1 MIYTV
6 TLNPSLDY
14 IVELDQVSIGELNRT
29 TNESKFPGGKGI
41 NVSQVLNNLDVNST
55 ALGFVGGFTG
65 KYIEEFLQSLAINTD
80 FIKVSDDTRIN
91 IKIKSEVETEIN
103 AKGPKITKD
112 NFIALKE
119 QVKLLTNEDVLVLAG
134 SIPSGMPKT
143 TYEELGEICHQN
155 GTSFIVD
162 AEGELLWN
170 VLPYKPFLIK
180 PNQHELGELFKTV
193 ISSPKEAI
201 PYAQELLKRG
211 AQNVIVSLGANGAV
225 FVNSEIILY
234 SPGLNGDVKSTV
246 GSGDS
251 MVAGF
256 IAAYQKTKSFE
267 ESFRYSVAAGSATA
281 FSLGL
286 CTKDKVEN
294 LVQQVK
300 IECL

>member
-119 QVKLLTNEDVLVLAG
+119 QVKSLTNEDVLVLAG

-267 ESFRYSVAAGSATA
+267 ESFCYSVAAGSATA

>member
-119 QVKLLTNEDVLVLAG
+119 QVKSLTNEDVLVLAG

-155 GTSFIVD
+155 GTSFVVD

-225 FVNSEIILY
+225 FVNL
-234 SPGLNGDVKSTV
+234 D
-246 GSGDS
+246 
-251 MVAGF
+251 
-256 IAAYQKTKSFE
+256 
-267 ESFRYSVAAGSATA
+267 
-281 FSLGL
+281 
-286 CTKDKVEN
+286 
-294 LVQQVK
+294 
-300 IECL
+300 